1 MQELALFVVAATV
14 IVCIPLYPRV
24 IRAFWVRPA
33 WAVVLTIVLVGI
45 PYRSGAE
52 TQPGTHIT
60 LADIGAVVLVGCTLL
75 RLLLDRDDRKRLQSW
90 VVLPLLL
97 LAASLLLSTVFAPVH
112 SPLSGAVRY
121 FEIFVIVP
129 FCAYLAVR
137 DTEDEELVMRAV
149 LGLGVFEG
157 VIGVYQ
163 YFTGTGAGF
172 GAKAVRAIGTFGAY
186 DIIALS
192 KVVGY
197 SLIVAV
203 AWAMSGDARR
213 RRAGVLWA
221 AFLVMPLAM
230 SLSRGSWLGA
240 ILAIS
245 IMLLAWDLRRGLAI
259 LLVGTLV
266 FALGVASQGPNST
279 ERKRLDTL
287 VRAVSGTPDNSV
299 KDRYELWAASIGIWE
314 DHPFTGIGPKTFA
327 DYKSRYAGLGFNGN
341 SDVSDSSGFRQVQLL
356 TPHSLYMLLLAELG
370 AIGAFAFLLFV
381 FSVLLATLRSVRQG
395 SAIPGRRSY
404 ALFALGAMLFFSIT
418 NIYGDLGGPTTVLDS
433 VLVGLVM
440 VEAARVTVRVR
451 QPRSASSPPPAEP
464 RPEMS
469 AVS

>member
-1 MQELALFVVAATV
+1 MQELALFVVAAAV
-14 IVCIPLYPRV
+14 LACIPLLPRT

-33 WAVVLTIVLVGI
+33 WAIVLTVVLVGI
-45 PYRSGAE
+45 PYRSGAQ

-60 LADIGAVVLVGCTLL
+60 LADLGAVVLVGFTGL

-90 VVLPLLL
+90 VVLPLLAL
-97 LAASLLLSTVFAPVH
+97 TAALLLSTVFAPEH
-112 SPLSGAVRY
+112 SQIGGAVRY
-121 FEIFVIVP
+121 LEIFVIVP

-137 DTEDEELVMRAV
+137 DTADEELVMRAV
-149 LGLGVFEG
+149 LGLGIFEG

-163 YFTGTGAGF
+163 YLTGTGAGF
-172 GAKAVRAIGTFGAY
+172 GSKSVRAIGTFGAY

-203 AWAMSGDARR
+203 AWAMSGDQRR
-213 RRAGVLWA
+213 RRAGLLWV
-221 AFLVMPLAM
+221 AFLVVPLAM

-240 ILAIS
+240 IVAII

-259 LLVGTLV
+259 LLAGTVV
-266 FALGVASQGPNST
+266 FALAVASQGPNST

-299 KDRYELWAASIGIWE
+299 QDRYELWAASIGMWE
-314 DHPFTGIGPKTFA
+314 DHPFTGTGPKTFA
-327 DYKSRYAGLGFNGN
+327 DYKARYAGLGF
-341 SDVSDSSGFRQVQLL
+341 SDKSAVSDSSGYRVVQLL

-370 AIGAFAFLLFV
+370 GIGAFAFLLFV
-381 FSVLLATLRSVRQG
+381 FSLSLATLRSVRQG
-395 SAIPGRRSY
+395 SAIPTQRAFG
-404 ALFALGAMLFFSIT
+404 LFALGTILFFSVT
-418 NIYGDLGGPTTVLDS
+418 NIYGDLGGPTTVLDA

-440 VEAARVTVRVR
+440 VDAARIAVPVR
-451 QPRSASSPPPAEP
+451 QRERELAAAP
-464 RPEMS
+464 
-469 AVS
+469 